1 MFLTDCW
8 HYQENATTL
17 LIFSYAI
24 IVIQKIW
31 QLPFMSDAYFKAD
44 ESEQN
49 YKKAQLKR
57 EKLEI
62 KVH

>member
-1 MFLTDCW
+1 M
-8 HYQENATTL
+8 
-17 LIFSYAI
+17 
-24 IVIQKIW
+24 W

-49 YKKAQLKR
+49 YKKAQLK